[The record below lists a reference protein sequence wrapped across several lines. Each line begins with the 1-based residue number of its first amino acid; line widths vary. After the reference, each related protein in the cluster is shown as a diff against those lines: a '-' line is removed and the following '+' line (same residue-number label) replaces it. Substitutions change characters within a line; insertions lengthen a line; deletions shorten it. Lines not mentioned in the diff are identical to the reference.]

1 MKNFKIITV
10 ALLVAIMLLVVSL
23 PTNAAFDGVTV
34 SVTSNVGNGTEVKA
48 GDEIVYNV
56 KMKNTSTNDYLAPTI
71 IVVAPDQTKITDIQ
85 VDQDIEDDM
94 KQVEED
100 QAVCAGLTLQSNS
113 EVNFQITVKINE
125 DATGEIN
132 FANVTEDDEEPYGLT
147 LAILIASD
155 VTDTEMEN
163 FTRVMDSLDDYN
175 SIEEVQNALGD
186 KFNFDIVKDD
196 QSNPIKAQEEEPV
209 EEETTEEQEEAEAEE
224 ESTKPSKL
232 PKTGMEYNVCVLV
245 AAILMLAVGIKLIK

>member
-10 ALLVAIMLLVVSL
+10 ALLVAIMLLVVAL

-56 KMKNTSTNDYLAPTI
+56 KMKNTSTIDYLAPTI

-132 FANVTEDDEEPYGLT
+132 FANVTENDEEAYGLT
-147 LAILIASD
+147 LAILVASD
-155 VTDTEMEN
+155 VTDEEMDN
-163 FTRVMDSLDDYN
+163 FTRVMDNLDNYN

-209 EEETTEEQEEAEAEE
+209 EETTEEQEEAEE